1 MPDQHGTTL
10 LSWTFPEHEQHA
22 RGRAWYIATTV
33 IAIALLIYAF
43 ATKNFLFAVLVVMIA
58 VVFYLRDVQ
67 SPKELTCELMEKG
80 VAIDGRFTS
89 YADYHDFWIVKE
101 DDVPPKL
108 HLHHRGIRP
117 RFGIPLAG
125 VDPAKVREVLRSH
138 LSENDEEHEESASDA
153 IGRALKL

>member
-1 MPDQHGTTL
+1 MADRRGEIL

-22 RGRAWYIATTV
+22 RGRGWYIATTV

-58 VVFYLRDVQ
+58 VVFYLRDAQ
-67 SPKELTCELMEKG
+67 SPNELTCELMEKG

-89 YADYHDFWIVKE
+89 YSDYHDFWIVKE

-125 VDPAKVREVLRSH
+125 VDPAKVREVLRQH
-138 LSENDEEHEESASDA
+138 LAENEEEREEPTADT